1 MGFSDGR
8 STVTVL
14 LLVFSVASL
23 GVTDTWFRSF
33 YVNVQ
38 LLDQGCKPE
47 N

>member
-1 MGFSDGR
+1 MGFIDGR

-14 LLVFSVASL
+14 PVFSVASL
-23 GVTDTWFRSF
+23 GITDTWFRSF
-33 YVNVQ
+33 YVNVE